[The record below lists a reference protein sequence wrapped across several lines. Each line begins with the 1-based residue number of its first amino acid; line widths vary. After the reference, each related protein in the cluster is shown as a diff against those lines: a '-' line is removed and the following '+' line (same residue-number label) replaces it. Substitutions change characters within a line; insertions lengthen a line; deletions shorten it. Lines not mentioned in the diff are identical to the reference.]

1 MSTNSDKRSKEIKK
15 TLKDYSQSKPQ
26 QLEFFEI
33 TDISN
38 QEYSNTIELYDQMP
52 KYYFGGVEREKGKNV
67 DALPILQREFRH
79 KHKNYQLEISPAALL
94 NKEGKTIHYYP
105 SQREELVE
113 DALRKLVANKRGI
126 YLDDDV
132 AVKFTLYEL
141 QQELKSRGHGYNLN
155 EIKEAIEICNKSVID
170 ILSKEGNQVEL
181 STTIFPFVAKEN
193 KSEVDGKQR
202 YIVMFH
208 TLVSKSLKDKTY
220 RLYNYQKVM
229 QYKMNLSRW
238 IHKRMAHNY
247 LQAHISNPYKIKMST
262 IIRDSGM
269 KEYKKKSDSIIQIEK
284 SLSELQKHNIV
295 THFETDRQLSG
306 RKILDAIFSLFVS
319 DEFVSDVKKANKIAN
334 RKLSSVHTQEF
345 EDNNILIRSR
355 LENIRGL
362 STTVLNNIVSKLKD
376 VDDQYTA
383 LDALDAAEEFLI
395 KKPDAIPAAIVRS
408 AISDG
413 WVAKNK
419 KSRLDTRR
427 KLDQEGR
434 YDEQINISEDL
445 PDIHL
450 LNYKKDLEEKNRLLE
465 LKNNPVHKE
474 IHQILKDNFNKK
486 IYDKWLDPNKLRLY
500 NIVEQG
506 DKIEKLEF
514 IVETKMYRD
523 WIIREYENNIF
534 NSLKNI
540 KSLSNLSKI
549 NIISKEK

>member
-1 MSTNSDKRSKEIKK
+1 MSNNSDRKSKEIKK

-33 TDISN
+33 TDSSN

-52 KYYFGGVEREKGKNV
+52 KYYFGGVERERGKNV

-79 KHKNYQLEISPAALL
+79 KNKNYQLEIVPAAII
-94 NKEGKTIHYYP
+94 NKQGKTIHHYP

-113 DALRKLVANKRGI
+113 DALRKLVTNKRGI
-126 YLDDDV
+126 YLDDNV

-170 ILSKEGNQVEL
+170 ILSKDGNQIEL
-181 STTIFPFVAKEN
+181 STTIFPFVAKEK
-193 KSEVDGKQR
+193 KSEIDGKQR

-229 QYKMNLSRW
+229 KYKMNLSRW

-247 LQAHISNPYKIKMST
+247 LQAHITNPYKIKMST

-284 SLSELQKHNIV
+284 SLSELQKYNML
-295 THFETDRQLSG
+295 TRFETERQLNG

-334 RKLSSVHTQEF
+334 RKLSSIHTEEF

-355 LENIRGL
+355 LENIEGL
-362 STTVLNNIVSKLKD
+362 SLTVLNNILSKLRD
-376 VDDQYTA
+376 VDDQYTV
-383 LDALDAAEEFLI
+383 LDALDAVDEYI
-395 KKPDAIPAAIVRS
+395 KKKPDAVTVAVVKAAINE
-408 AISDG
+408 G

-419 KSRLDTRR
+419 KSRLDARR

-445 PDIHL
+445 PNVNL
-450 LNYKKDLEEKNRLLE
+450 LNYKKNLEEKNRLTE
-465 LKNNPVHKE
+465 LKNHP
-474 IHQILKDNFNKK
+474 INKK
-486 IYDKWLDPNKLRLY
+486 IDKILKEKFDKEVYHQWLNVDKLQLFSL
-500 NIVEQG
+500 VEQG
-506 DKIEKLEF
+506 SGFKEIEFLTP
-514 IVETKMYRD
+514 TKMNRD
-523 WIIREYENNIF
+523 WISREYQENMLKYLQEEIRALEKIF
-534 NSLKNI
+534 
-540 KSLSNLSKI
+540 
-549 NIISKEK
+549 IISKEK